1 MERFGGGFKKGG
13 RGFSRAGA
21 SDGGDKGSAP
31 PAKGK
36 FKLRTSKDPL
46 PLLAKKQPSRE
57 SKPKAKFLASAGAG
71 AATEKQNNAKPG
83 LFSANSFMRPLAT
96 DAPSKKS
103 TGFSFMKLQPKST
116 ELGKPPADTSTKAVL
131 PSFSGLKPLLGKFSA
146 NVLTKK
152 KSKPTSE
159 AGTKNKKPLFKPQAK
174 GTLPFAFRAETKSST
189 AKKRKAAESL
199 PEDKKNAFPSKTG
212 RAKPSF
218 ALKNPVRGKNTEN
231 QSEVCGENTKA
242 SGSSTSFATKMGAM
256 RTKVNDGAV
265 LKKRGLLATST
276 VAVPASKR
284 SKTQDVRSLG
294 DPNSMTNEVIKS
306 GSPSGDARHENEDS
320 SVSASLVAPVFKP
333 AQTSPGFVVDAEL
346 GAVPSSPDW
355 RDDYLSGVEE
365 ELAMKLVCTVDDDK
379 EDEFLTRAAA
389 IQEFTDRMGLEQ
401 KQLHNR
407 LLDAHAD
414 VSESLLDALTDLMV
428 EEGGIGIDKL
438 DFDMNIDVD
447 VNAAFL
453 QDDEIQVI
461 Q

>member
-1 MERFGGGFKKGG
+1 MERSGGGFKKGG
-13 RGFSRAGA
+13 RGFSRAGT

-71 AATEKQNNAKPG
+71 AATEKQNNAKPD

-103 TGFSFMKLQPKST
+103 TGFSFMKLQPTST

-146 NVLTKK
+146 NALTKK

-159 AGTKNKKPLFKPQAK
+159 TGTKNKKPLFKPQAK

-199 PEDKKNAFPSKTG
+199 PEDSKTG

-218 ALKNPVRGKNTEN
+218 ALKNPARGKNTEN

-265 LKKRGLLATST
+265 LKKRGLLAIST

-294 DPNSMTNEVIKS
+294 DPNSMTNGVIKS
-306 GSPSGDARHENEDS
+306 GRSPSGDARHENEAS

-355 RDDYLSGVEE
+355 RDDCLSGVEE
-365 ELAMKLVCTVDDDK
+365 ELAMKLLCTVDDDK